1 MPSRPIAPPA
11 TPPRA
16 WPARRY
22 RSLLAAA
29 LLGVAIGAAAGTIRG
44 DLFRDERY
52 RIQVTKP
59 ASWHFVPGEQ
69 ASSRA
74 REALPEG
81 VRSGQASAATLL
93 VAVSEVPP
101 GTPTRYPGRV
111 TVAVE
116 DLTGRPGVETL
127 ELYAQA
133 NLRTLGNLLQEFRL
147 EGPSERVRAGGVA
160 GLRVEYSGVVL
171 RPEGPVAIRGV
182 ALHFLRGRT
191 GYAIAAVAAAEAFAA
206 RRATLQQILA
216 SVSFLP

>member
-16 WPARRY
+16 WPARRH
-22 RSLLAAA
+22 RGLLAAA

-93 VAVSEVPP
+93 VAVSEAPP

-147 EGPSERVRAGGVA
+147 EGDRKSTRLNSSHIQKSRMPSSA
-160 GLRVEYSGVVL
+160 
-171 RPEGPVAIRGV
+171 
-182 ALHFLRGRT
+182 
-191 GYAIAAVAAAEAFAA
+191 
-206 RRATLQQILA
+206 
-216 SVSFLP
+216 